1 MRYVKHQNTYKRYR
15 SFQKRRFFGLFKN
28 KRQVVK
34 QNETR
39 KYKNPFKRT
48 KKNYRRI
55 ITLYILLIAVII
67 WIGLLLYLPNFKIQK
82 LEFEGLQII
91 KQEEIENKIKENFLE
106 EGGLIPKNNFFLV
119 RSKKI
124 AKFLDCEFSLRSIE
138 VTKKFPNTLR
148 INLKEKL
155 SAIVYDN
162 EKKYVLLGINGG
174 IIKDIKPVD
183 ESEFILKNLNLTTTT
198 PTSTLLASS
207 TPLEALTEQLVTTS
221 TEIVMKRI
229 HIPNKELLKDF
240 SDYPILYDK
249 RKLNLENLPAEGE
262 EKNTILDKEFI
273 EKVIEFYEV
282 IQEDRGVSILYM
294 EMEHPLAGIKIT
306 TDKRWFIWF
315 QPNNGIDKQLNNL
328 EIILRENNPKEY
340 IDLRYEERVYW
351 K

>member
-15 SFQKRRFFGLFKN
+15 SFQKKRFFGLFKN
-28 KRQVVK
+28 KRQVIK

-55 ITLYILLIAVII
+55 ITLYILLIAVIL

-91 KQEEIENKIKENFLE
+91 KQEEIESIIKENFLQ
-106 EGGLIPKNNFFLV
+106 EGKFIPKNNFFLV

-124 AKFLDCEFSLRSIE
+124 AKFLDCKFSLRSIE
-138 VTKKFPNTLR
+138 ITKKFPSTLK

-155 SAIVYDN
+155 SAIIYDN

-183 ESEFILKNLNLTTTT
+183 ESEFVLKNLNIATTT
-198 PTSTLLASS
+198 PTSTLPESLNS
-207 TPLEALTEQLVTTS
+207 LEAIPEQLITTS
-221 TEIVMKRI
+221 TIIEMERT

-249 RKLNLENLPAEGE
+249 RRLNLENLPVEGE

-273 EKVIEFYEV
+273 ERVIEFYEV
-282 IQEDRGVSILYM
+282 VQEDRGVSIIYM

-306 TDKRWFIWF
+306 TDKEWFVWF
-315 QPNNGIDKQLNNL
+315 QPNNNIDKQLNNL
-328 EIILRENNPKEY
+328 EIILKENNPRDY